1 VAAPSMVQPLL
12 SLKENTTPHPANK
25 KQFPKADTSGTT
37 IFFWEN
43 FLPVT
48 NFYTLDLQRVKNIF
62 GKLYAREEVVKEN
75 IW

>member
-1 VAAPSMVQPLL
+1 MLGAATIVFKRKHHTAPG
-12 SLKENTTPHPANK
+12 
-25 KQFPKADTSGTT
+25 KQKNSFQKPTSGTT

-48 NFYTLDLQRVKNIF
+48 NFYTFDLQRVKNIF
-62 GKLYAREEVVKEN
+62 GKLYASEEVVKGN